1 MLKNATMFMLVEF
14 QDEVLFGTL
23 ARETVRE
30 FKYFESLIVHGKPHF
45 LQTGRTQLFYRNTKG
60 RTPFVTFHPWR
71 PKVP

>member
-1 MLKNATMFMLVEF
+1 MCYIIGKSQTLKNATMFMLVEF

-45 LQTGRTQLFYRNTKG
+45 LQTGRT
-60 RTPFVTFHPWR
+60 
-71 PKVP
+71 

>member
-1 MLKNATMFMLVEF
+1 MCYIIGKIANVENATMFMLVEF

-45 LQTGRTQLFYRNTKG
+45 LQTGRT
-60 RTPFVTFHPWR
+60 
-71 PKVP
+71 